1 HVTAKAREPDGS
13 VIEESQMAF
22 VYEPEAEEL
31 ANISINEESL
41 ASISKL
47 SGGEQ
52 IPYRSLGSILGKI
65 PVDQLPF
72 TQTRI
77 SPLWH
82 TPWLLGIAISCIAI
96 EWWWRRRYGLA

>member
-1 HVTAKAREPDGS
+1 MMIKAAASMQSAGLYQTSFLMRESGVYHVTAKAREPDGS

-77 SPLWH
+77 SP
-82 TPWLLGIAISCIAI
+82 
-96 EWWWRRRYGLA
+96 